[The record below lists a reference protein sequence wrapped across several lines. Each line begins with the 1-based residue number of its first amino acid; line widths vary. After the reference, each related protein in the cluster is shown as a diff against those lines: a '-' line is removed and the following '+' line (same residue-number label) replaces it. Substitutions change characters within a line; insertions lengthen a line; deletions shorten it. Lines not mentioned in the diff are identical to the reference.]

1 MVNFLDSA
9 CVMVSSLLI
18 KFKLVF
24 PEFWRRVSVAG
35 VGQQVRAHL
44 WTENREEVWRVWMIL
59 SSPVFASECSP
70 APGLAGA
77 GSLVFV
83 GGKFLPGS
91 ATPVIGTIRDK
102 NIIWDTD
109 TQLTLTK

>member
-1 MVNFLDSA
+1 MYQRPEWSAGAGSFVNRKQGRS
-9 CVMVSSLLI
+9 MKSLNDPL
-18 KFKLVF
+18 
-24 PEFWRRVSVAG
+24 
-35 VGQQVRAHL
+35 
-44 WTENREEVWRVWMIL
+44 L

-102 NIIWDTD
+102 NII
-109 TQLTLTK
+109 